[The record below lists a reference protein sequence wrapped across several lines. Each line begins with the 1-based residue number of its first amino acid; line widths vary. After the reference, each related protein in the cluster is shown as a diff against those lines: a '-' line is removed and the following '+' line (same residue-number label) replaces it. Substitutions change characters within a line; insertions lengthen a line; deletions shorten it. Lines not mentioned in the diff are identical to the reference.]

1 MTSKETFTAPAI
13 LALGAQALQDRAS
26 SRDQPDGERSMARA
40 VAMFNAYAG
49 GDRRMS
55 ETDGWMFMVLLKA
68 ARAAQGKVNED
79 DYVDGAAYFALA
91 GESATRGGPEPAAEE
106 PAIPLGW
113 TAWREGL
120 ETPSGCVEVRLRDG
134 PLLSGPTESF
144 RWSISSHCTDGMD
157 IVAYRP
163 IGGD

>member
-1 MTSKETFTAPAI
+1 MTSKEALTAPAI
-13 LALGAQALQDRAS
+13 LARGAQALQDRAA
-26 SRDQPDGERSMARA
+26 SRDRPDGERSMARA

-55 ETDGWMFMVLLKA
+55 ETDGWMFMVFLKA

-91 GESATRGGPEPAAEE
+91 GESATRGGPEPATEE
-106 PAIPLGW
+106 TATPLGW

-120 ETPSGCVEVRLRDG
+120 EVPKGGVDALFRDG
-134 PLLSGPTESF
+134 SKRTGRAAEF
-144 RWSISSHCTDGMD
+144 RWSVNGGPYD
-157 IVAYRP
+157 IVAYRSVEP
-163 IGGD
+163 R

>member
-1 MTSKETFTAPAI
+1 MTSKEALTAPAI
-13 LALGAQALQDRAS
+13 LTRGAQALQDRAS

-55 ETDGWMFMVLLKA
+55 ETDGWMFMVFLKA

-91 GESATRGGPEPAAEE
+91 GESATRAGPEPAAEE
-106 PAIPLGW
+106 TAVPLGW
-113 TAWREGL
+113 IAWREGL
-120 ETPSGCVEVRLRDG
+120 EVPKGGVDALFRDG
-134 PLLSGPTESF
+134 SKHTGYATEF
-144 RWSISSHCTDGMD
+144 RWSANGGPYD
-157 IVAYRP
+157 IVAYRHIAP
-163 IGGD
+163 R

>member
-26 SRDQPDGERSMARA
+26 SRDRPDGERSMARA
-40 VAMFNAYAG
+40 VDMFNAYAG

-55 ETDGWMFMVLLKA
+55 ETDGWMFMVFLKA

-91 GESATRGGPEPAAEE
+91 GESATRGGPEPAPQ
-106 PAIPLGW
+106 PAIPPGW
-113 TAWREGL
+113 TKWQWGSKI
-120 ETPSGCVEVRLRDG
+120 PKGDVEVARRDG
-134 PLLSGPTESF
+134 SKHAGDAISFIWRTYNVES
-144 RWSISSHCTDGMD
+144 D

-163 IGGD
+163 IGDD